1 MASAFRRLTYEVG
14 RAIRETG
21 SAIDRIGLRAIEKP
35 LFKEPFARHRPTMN
49 LFDRHPAVSADAFI
63 APNAAVVG
71 KVEVQT
77 RASIMYGAVVRGDLN
92 DVLIGA
98 YSSVGDRAV
107 IHTTKSVEG
116 HVSAGVTI
124 GTHVSIGPGAM
135 LQSCTVEDGA
145 VIGANAVVME
155 GSLVETTA
163 KVAEGAVVHPGRR
176 IPAGQLW
183 AGNPAVFIRDLS
195 KTELADAAGHA
206 EEAADL
212 ATEHA
217 HEFLPF
223 NTAYQ
228 QAEALGV
235 EDAVSRAG
243 LS

>member
-1 MASAFRRLTYEVG
+1 
-14 RAIRETG
+14 
-21 SAIDRIGLRAIEKP
+21 
-35 LFKEPFARHRPTMN
+35 
-49 LFDRHPAVSADAFI
+49 
-63 APNAAVVG
+63 
-71 KVEVQT
+71 
-77 RASIMYGAVVRGDLN
+77 
-92 DVLIGA
+92 
-98 YSSVGDRAV
+98 
-107 IHTTKSVEG
+107 
-116 HVSAGVTI
+116 
-124 GTHVSIGPGAM
+124 
-135 LQSCTVEDGA
+135 
-145 VIGANAVVME
+145 ME
-155 GSLVETTA
+155 GALVETTA

-235 EDAVSRAG
+235 EDAVSRAEGVAGSGAGRLHAAVWGDAAVWEPQVFSRREGTRSCRTGAVRRQRAVLCAQKGTRHTGADPVTGWARRG
-243 LS
+243 LLSDAIASRRPGPGRAHTHAHT